1 MLVVERQSG
10 VSGSNAFESSVRR
23 KCHVFCD
30 FQSGAAQ
37 LLSSQ
42 SPDFGNFFSSS
53 SSSLHLDEPPLRPT
67 IIVTDWH
74 NEGCPAHSQV
84 GPGYPPEPPFAFSS
98 RALLDSVSTSLA
110 RRVAGQGG

>member
-42 SPDFGNFFSSS
+42 SPDFGNFFFFFF
-53 SSSLHLDEPPLRPT
+53 LLLEPPPR
-67 IIVTDWH
+67 
-74 NEGCPAHSQV
+74 
-84 GPGYPPEPPFAFSS
+84 
-98 RALLDSVSTSLA
+98 RAATA
-110 RRVAGQGG
+110 THHHHH